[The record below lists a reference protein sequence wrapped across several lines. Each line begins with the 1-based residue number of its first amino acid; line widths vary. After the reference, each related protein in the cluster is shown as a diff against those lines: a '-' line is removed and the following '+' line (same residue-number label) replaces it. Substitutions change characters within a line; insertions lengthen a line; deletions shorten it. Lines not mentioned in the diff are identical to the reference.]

1 MKLRELNNE
10 YFELYGDLYQARA
23 LLSDKQYKLTS
34 EALLTAYKEDLEVC
48 VQEKALAVGKE
59 RFELRFKV
67 RNWLPC
73 RRFVVF
79 WNRMARKLLKKY
91 LAEFQA
97 ELERL
102 DKEQSAASKAQ
113 ERENSNLPVPC
124 QTALTT
130 QETLAAKSPEGEIEP

>member
-23 LLSDKQYKLTS
+23 LLSEKQYKMTS
-34 EALLTAYKEDLEVC
+34 EALLAAYKEDLEVC

-59 RFELRFKV
+59 RFELRYKV
-67 RNWLPC
+67 RNWLPR

-102 DKEQSAASKAQ
+102 EKEQAAASEAQ
-113 ERENSNLPVPC
+113 TVASSNLPVAQ
-124 QTALTT
+124 QTALT
-130 QETLAAKSPEGEIEP
+130 QQSSEEAH

>member
-23 LLSDKQYKLTS
+23 LLSEKQYKMTS
-34 EALLTAYKEDLEVC
+34 EALWAAYKEDLEVC

-59 RFELRFKV
+59 RFELRYKV
-67 RNWLPC
+67 RNWLPH
-73 RRFVVF
+73 RQFIF
-79 WNRMARKLLKKY
+79 FYNRMAKKLLKKY

-102 DKEQSAASKAQ
+102 DKEQAAASMQTVAS
-113 ERENSNLPVPC
+113 SNLPVA
-124 QTALTT
+124 QERALT
-130 QETLAAKSPEGEIEP
+130 QQ